1 MKKRIM
7 GLVLAL
13 CMLVVCLP
21 IVVSAAE
28 KYGDY
33 LYYEVNS
40 DNTAVRITGCDTS
53 ATKIEIPAEINGL
66 PVILI
71 QAYAFN
77 GCSNLTSV
85 TIPDSVIIIGDAA
98 FHDCSSLTNIT
109 LPNSVIRIGNHAF
122 WGCSNLTSI
131 TIPDSVTIIGN
142 HAFWDCSSL
151 KRITIPDSVTIIDNY
166 TFENC
171 SSLTNVTIG
180 NSVAIIGNYAFTD
193 CSSLTSVT
201 IGNNITTIGEGAFN
215 GCSNLTSITIPDSVT
230 IISNYAFK
238 YCSNLKSVT
247 IGNGVTNIYFAA
259 FSNCDSLTDVYYS
272 GSEAQWKNI
281 EIDTWNESLTTAVHY
296 NSSGD
301 TNQQVTSPSPISPSD
316 WAKSD
321 IEKAIELGLI
331 PEELQTDWQTPITR
345 LDFCKLAYR
354 IYTKLA
360 DGGEILIRANGKFS
374 DVNGLAEN
382 DDYAVGTA
390 AELGIV
396 AGYED
401 GTFKPYQKITR
412 QEAAAMLMRTAKV
425 LKNSEP
431 LEKIGTQFTDCAD
444 CADWAME
451 GIKYVYNADIMKGTS
466 ESYQSTG
473 VTDGYYNVQFSPYD
487 TYTREQAM
495 VTFYRLYN
503 KIMGMQ
509 NNDTEPSQNKTLPL
523 VSIDDLPKDVAK
535 AIKKY
540 ENSILEYKNALK
552 QALIDEQQKKELKK
566 QMIAAMKEHWQVN
579 NSTGK
584 NNIPDEVYLALYM
597 FTGELG
603 EFEVI
608 SKDHDWAKSMD
619 LISGCIDMTMTTLS
633 NIGNLKQSYTVD
645 NKSVTID
652 SMINVGKTG
661 FGTIYWD
668 DQEATFVANPKET
681 MKTFQ
686 ALVTKSLNLVG
697 DIYTDQI
704 KNVFSEIAFDGD
716 AQQFLKSKVKG
727 PLNNFM
733 KEMGLGDVN
742 ETLGELSS
750 FLNFAYSISSSDNA
764 EDMLNQMKSI
774 SQTDIF
780 SNSSLTDIMVK
791 EALKDIQ
798 KLGESLIKTAEKRI
812 YK

>member
-13 CMLVVCLP
+13 CMLVGCLP

-33 LYYEVNS
+33 LYYEINS
-40 DNTAVRITGCDTS
+40 DNTSVKITDCDYRTD
-53 ATKIEIPAEINGL
+53 KIDIPTEINGL
-66 PVILI
+66 PV
-71 QAYAFN
+71 
-77 GCSNLTSV
+77 T
-85 TIPDSVIIIGDAA
+85 
-98 FHDCSSLTNIT
+98 
-109 LPNSVIRIGNHAF
+109 RIGYQAF
-122 WGCSNLTSI
+122 MGCRDLTSI
-131 TIPDSVTIIGN
+131 TIPDSVTSIGDS
-142 HAFWDCSSL
+142 AFL
-151 KRITIPDSVTIIDNY
+151 G
-166 TFENC
+166 C
-171 SSLTNVTIG
+171 SSLTNIAIPDSITYIG
-180 NSVAIIGNYAFTD
+180 AQAFEG
-193 CSSLTSVT
+193 CRSLTSVIIPDGNT
-201 IGNNITTIGEGAFN
+201 IIGFATFAN
-215 GCSNLTSITIPDSVT
+215 CSKLTSITIPNS
-230 IISNYAFK
+230 
-238 YCSNLKSVT
+238 
-247 IGNGVTNIYFAA
+247 VTNISKSA
-259 FSNCDSLTDVYYS
+259 FHYCDNLTDVYYY

-281 EIDTWNESLTTAVHY
+281 KISDRNNYLTNVTIHY
-296 NSSGD
+296 NS
-301 TNQQVTSPSPISPSD
+301 TNQAIIPSSPSD

-401 GTFKPYQKITR
+401 GTFKPYQEITR
-412 QEAAAMLMRTAKV
+412 QEAAAMLMRTARV

-431 LEKIGTQFTDCAD
+431 LEKIGTQFTDCGD

-451 GIKYVYNADIMKGTS
+451 GIKYVYNTDIMKGTN
-466 ESYQSTG
+466 ESYQSTS
-473 VTDGYYNVQFSPYD
+473 VTGGYYNVQFSPYD

-503 KIMGMQ
+503 KIMGIQ
-509 NNDTEPSQNKTLPL
+509 NNDTEPSQNKILPL

-566 QMIAAMKEHWQVN
+566 QMIAAMKEYWQVN
-579 NSTGK
+579 NPTGK

-608 SKDHDWAKSMD
+608 SKDHDWAKSKD
-619 LISGCIDMTMTTLS
+619 LISGCVDMTSTTLS

-645 NKSVTID
+645 NKSITID
-652 SMINVGKTG
+652 STINVGKTG

-668 DQEATFVANPKET
+668 DQKAVFSANPKET